1 MNPFER
7 TYTCIYKSLGQ
18 TMAARVNGP
27 IGSVKALQ
35 VAKAQ
40 LGLLSGDGQVIALVP
55 GDFVDRVYIYQN
67 ADDTQGS
74 I

>member
-7 TYTCIYKSLGQ
+7 TYTCIYESLGR

-27 IGSVKALQ
+27 AGRTEALQ

-40 LGLLSGDGQVIALVP
+40 LGLLSGAGRVIALVP
-55 GDFVDRVYIYQN
+55 GDFAERAYVYQSE
-67 ADDTQGS
+67 DETQEPA
-74 I
+74 